1 MTGRPSVAARAGM
14 RTIRGYQAVTAGS
27 TPRCRF
33 EPSCSEYTREAIEL
47 HGFGRG
53 VWMGIRRVGRCHP
66 WHPGGFDPVT
76 LPATVPATGADGDPV
91 RQPNTRSE
99 AGGSSA

>member
-1 MTGRPSVAARAGM
+1 MTDQPSVVARAGI
-14 RTIRGYQAVTAGS
+14 RAIRGYQVVMAGT

-33 EPSCSEYTREAIEL
+33 EPSCSEYTREALEL

-66 WHPGGFDPVT
+66 WHPGGFDPVM
-76 LPATVPATGADGDPV
+76 PAIQPATGADGDAV
-91 RQPNTRSE
+91 RQPNVRSE
-99 AGGSSA
+99 AGGTPA

>member
-1 MTGRPSVAARAGM
+1 MTDHPSVAARAGM
-14 RTIRGYQAVTAGS
+14 RAIRGYQVVMAGS
-27 TPRCRF
+27 APRCRF

-47 HGFGRG
+47 HGFTRG

-76 LPATVPATGADGDPV
+76 LPASAPAIGAADEPARLPNV
-91 RQPNTRSE
+91 RSGS
-99 AGGSSA
+99 GGSSA